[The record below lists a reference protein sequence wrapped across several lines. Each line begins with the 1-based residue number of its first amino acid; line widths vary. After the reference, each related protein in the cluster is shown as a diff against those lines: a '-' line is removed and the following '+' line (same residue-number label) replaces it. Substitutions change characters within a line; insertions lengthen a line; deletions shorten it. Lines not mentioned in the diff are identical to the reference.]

1 MGKKKVLNKQK
12 IKNRTLVLSQKPSL
26 SIHSELR
33 QQNRAKRRRLKRPS
47 RRRSYWLSV
56 FIRCLS

>member
-33 QQNRAKRRRLKRPS
+33 QQNRAKRRRMELYRKG
-47 RRRSYWLSV
+47 
-56 FIRCLS
+56 FICVNYEDSMCSN